1 MYSDA
6 LGEQADSMNAIIE
19 AMAKMQARTYQTI
32 GAVMHPPKDKPCP
45 LEYQFQ
51 WCRIHTTV
59 QHENESV
66 RYSLASL
73 LTIMNET
80 I

>member
-45 LEYQFQ
+45 L
-51 WCRIHTTV
+51 
-59 QHENESV
+59 
-66 RYSLASL
+66 
-73 LTIMNET
+73 
-80 I
+80 